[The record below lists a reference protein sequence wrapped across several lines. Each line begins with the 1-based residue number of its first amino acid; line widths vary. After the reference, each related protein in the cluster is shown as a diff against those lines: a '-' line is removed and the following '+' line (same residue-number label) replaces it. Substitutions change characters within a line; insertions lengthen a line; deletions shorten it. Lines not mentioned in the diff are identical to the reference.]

1 MAFFEIN
8 VQLELRNYVKS
19 LNTIY
24 FLYLINLMKTYVT
37 WIVVA
42 TIVLVLAL
50 VAAATQVPIVT
61 TNAQNMTEGGAA
73 QNQTETTSMTAT
85 NFTAQK
91 TAISTVDTLPGHEMH
106 QAVVVLP
113 QRTDGKIWVGTLSWS
128 ASKPV
133 EVRLLQNYDAN
144 VRPDAVHGKPV
155 TAPFAQGE
163 SAISL
168 LLQTNGAGTVP
179 SYNAGSMNFAAS
191 QVAFHT
197 LGGVPF
203 TVTYTVDAEAK
214 SLTS

>member
-1 MAFFEIN
+1 M
-8 VQLELRNYVKS
+8 RNS
-19 LNTIY
+19 
-24 FLYLINLMKTYVT
+24 FRKTDAR
-37 WIVVA
+37 WIVA
-42 TIVLVLAL
+42 AITTVLVLAL
-50 VAAATQVPIVT
+50 VAVAIQVPTVT
-61 TNAQNMTEGGAA
+61 TNAQIMTGGGAA
-73 QNQTETTSMTAT
+73 QNQTEMTSMTAT
-85 NFTAQK
+85 TFTAQK
-91 TAISTVDTLPGHEMH
+91 TAISTVDSLPGHEMH
-106 QAVVVLP
+106 QAVIVLP
-113 QRTDGKIWVGTLSWS
+113 QRSDGMVWVGTLSWS
-128 ASKPV
+128 SSKPV
-133 EVRLLQNYDAN
+133 EVRLLQNYDES
-144 VRPDAVHGKPV
+144 VTPDDAHGKPV

>member
-1 MAFFEIN
+1 MGNSF
-8 VQLELRNYVKS
+8 R
-19 LNTIY
+19 
-24 FLYLINLMKTYVT
+24 KTDAR
-37 WIVVA
+37 WIAVA
-42 TIVLVLAL
+42 TTTVLVLAL
-50 VAAATQVPIVT
+50 VVAAATQVPTLT
-61 TNAQNMTEGGAA
+61 TNAQIMTEGGGAAQQQEGEAA

-85 NFTAQK
+85 TFTAQK
-91 TAISTVDTLPGHEMH
+91 TATSTVDTLPGHQLH

-113 QRTDGKIWVGTLSWS
+113 QRTDGMVWVGTLSWS
-128 ASKPV
+128 SSKPV
-133 EVRLLQNYDAN
+133 EVRLLQNYDES
-144 VRPDAVHGKPV
+144 VTPDEAHGKPV

-179 SYNAGSMNFAAS
+179 SYNAGSMDFAAS

-214 SLTS
+214 SLTN

>member
-1 MAFFEIN
+1 MQTTHKRD
-8 VQLELRNYVKS
+8 VR
-19 LNTIY
+19 
-24 FLYLINLMKTYVT
+24 
-37 WIVVA
+37 WIVA
-42 TIVLVLAL
+42 AITIVLALTL
-50 VAAATQVPIVT
+50 VAAATQVPTVT
-61 TNAQNMTEGGAA
+61 TNAQIMTGEGGAA
-73 QNQTETTSMTAT
+73 QNETEMTSMTAT
-85 NFTAQK
+85 TFTAQK
-91 TAISTVDTLPGHEMH
+91 TAISTVDSLPGHEMH
-106 QAVVVLP
+106 QAVIVLP
-113 QRTDGKIWVGTLSWS
+113 QRTDGMVWVGTLSWS
-128 ASKPV
+128 SSKPV
-133 EVRLLQNYDAN
+133 EVRLLQNYDES
-144 VRPDAVHGKPV
+144 VTPDEAHGKPV

>member
-1 MAFFEIN
+1 M
-8 VQLELRNYVKS
+8 
-19 LNTIY
+19 
-24 FLYLINLMKTYVT
+24 
-37 WIVVA
+37 
-42 TIVLVLAL
+42 LVLAL
-50 VAAATQVPIVT
+50 VTAATQVPTVT
-61 TNAQNMTEGGAA
+61 TKAQIMTGEEGAAQQQIGGAA
-73 QNQTETTSMTAT
+73 QNETEMTSMTAT
-85 NFTAQK
+85 TFTAQK
-91 TAISTVDTLPGHEMH
+91 TAISTVDSLPGHEMH
-106 QAVVVLP
+106 QAVIVLP
-113 QRTDGKIWVGTLSWS
+113 QRSDGMVWVGTLSWS
-128 ASKPV
+128 SSKPV
-133 EVRLLQNYDAN
+133 EVRLLQNYDES
-144 VRPDAVHGKPV
+144 VTPDEAHGKPV

>member
-1 MAFFEIN
+1 
-8 VQLELRNYVKS
+8 
-19 LNTIY
+19 
-24 FLYLINLMKTYVT
+24 MKTHVT
-37 WIVVA
+37 WTLVA
-42 TIVLVLAL
+42 TTTTVLVLAL

-61 TNAQNMTEGGAA
+61 TNAQNMTGGGAA
-73 QNQTETTSMTAT
+73 QNQTGVTPETTSMTAT

-91 TAISTVDTLPGHEMH
+91 TATSIVDTLPGHQMH

-113 QRTDGKIWVGTLSWS
+113 QRTDGQIWVGTLSWS

-133 EVRLLQNYDAN
+133 EIRLLQNYDAS
-144 VRPDAVHGKPV
+144 VQPDQAHGKPV

-179 SYNAGSMNFAAS
+179 SYNAGSMDFAAS

-197 LGGVPF
+197 LGGIPF
-203 TVTYTVDAEAK
+203 TVTYTVDAQAK

>member
-1 MAFFEIN
+1 
-8 VQLELRNYVKS
+8 
-19 LNTIY
+19 
-24 FLYLINLMKTYVT
+24 MKTYVT
-37 WIVVA
+37 WLVVA
-42 TIVLVLAL
+42 TTVLALAL
-50 VAAATQVPIVT
+50 VAAATQIPIVT
-61 TNAQNMTEGGAA
+61 TNAQLELPELNMTEGGAA

-106 QAVVVLP
+106 QAVIVLP
-113 QRTDGKIWVGTLSWS
+113 QRTDGKVWVGTLSWS

-144 VRPDAVHGKPV
+144 VKPDAAHGKPV

-203 TVTYTVDAEAK
+203 SVTYTIDAEAK

>member
-1 MAFFEIN
+1 
-8 VQLELRNYVKS
+8 
-19 LNTIY
+19 
-24 FLYLINLMKTYVT
+24 MKTDVRR
-37 WIVVA
+37 IVA
-42 TIVLVLAL
+42 PITTVLVLAL
-50 VAAATQVPIVT
+50 VAAAIQVPTIIT
-61 TNAQNMTEGGAA
+61 TNAQNMTGGEEEGAAAQQTGGAA

-91 TAISTVDTLPGHEMH
+91 TAISTVDSLPGHEMH
-106 QAVVVLP
+106 QAVIVLP
-113 QRTDGKIWVGTLSWS
+113 QRTDGMIWVGTLSWS
-128 ASKPV
+128 SSKPV
-133 EVRLLQNYDAN
+133 EVRLLQNYDES
-144 VRPDAVHGKPV
+144 VTPDEAHGKPV

-179 SYNAGSMNFAAS
+179 SYNAGSMDFAAS

>member
-1 MAFFEIN
+1 
-8 VQLELRNYVKS
+8 
-19 LNTIY
+19 
-24 FLYLINLMKTYVT
+24 MKTDVRR
-37 WIVVA
+37 IVA
-42 TIVLVLAL
+42 AITTVLVLAL
-50 VAAATQVPIVT
+50 VAAAIQVPTII
-61 TNAQNMTEGGAA
+61 TNAQNMTGGEEEWGAAQQTGGAA

-91 TAISTVDTLPGHEMH
+91 TATSTVDSLPGHEMH
-106 QAVVVLP
+106 QAVIVLP

-128 ASKPV
+128 SSKPV
-133 EVRLLQNYDAN
+133 EVRLLQNYDES
-144 VRPDAVHGKPV
+144 VTPDEAHGKPV

-179 SYNAGSMNFAAS
+179 SYNAGSMDFAAS

>member
-1 MAFFEIN
+1 MKT
-8 VQLELRNYVKS
+8 ELR
-19 LNTIY
+19 
-24 FLYLINLMKTYVT
+24 
-37 WIVVA
+37 WIVA
-42 TIVLVLAL
+42 AITTVLVLAL
-50 VAAATQVPIVT
+50 VAVATQVPIVT
-61 TNAQNMTEGGAA
+61 TNAQIMTEEGAA
-73 QNQTETTSMTAT
+73 QQQGEIGATQNQTETTSMTDT
-85 NFTAQK
+85 TFTAQK
-91 TAISTVDTLPGHEMH
+91 TATSVVDSLPGHQLH

-113 QRTDGKIWVGTLSWS
+113 QRTDGMIWVGTLSWS
-128 ASKPV
+128 SSKPV
-133 EVRLLQNYDAN
+133 EVRLLQDYDQS
-144 VRPDAVHGKPV
+144 VTPDEAHGKPV
-155 TAPFAQGE
+155 TAPFAEGE

>member
-1 MAFFEIN
+1 
-8 VQLELRNYVKS
+8 
-19 LNTIY
+19 
-24 FLYLINLMKTYVT
+24 MKTDVRR
-37 WIVVA
+37 IVA
-42 TIVLVLAL
+42 AITTVLVLAL
-50 VAAATQVPIVT
+50 VAAAIQVPTII
-61 TNAQNMTEGGAA
+61 TNAQNMTGGEEEGGAAQQTGGAA

-91 TAISTVDTLPGHEMH
+91 TATSTVDSLPGHEMH
-106 QAVVVLP
+106 QAVIVLP

-128 ASKPV
+128 SSKPV
-133 EVRLLQNYDAN
+133 EVRLLQNYDES
-144 VRPDAVHGKPV
+144 VTPDEAHGKPV

-179 SYNAGSMNFAAS
+179 SYNAGSMDFAAS

>member
-1 MAFFEIN
+1 MLTKPKYCNFSYIKP
-8 VQLELRNYVKS
+8 VMKNYVK
-19 LNTIY
+19 
-24 FLYLINLMKTYVT
+24 

-42 TIVLVLAL
+42 TTVLVLAL

-61 TNAQNMTEGGAA
+61 TNAQNMTGGGGGAA

-91 TAISTVDTLPGHEMH
+91 TATSTVDTLPGHQMH

-113 QRTDGKIWVGTLSWS
+113 QRTDGKIWLGTLSWS

-133 EVRLLQNYDAN
+133 EVRLLQDYDAN
-144 VRPDAVHGKPV
+144 VKPDEAHGKPV

-179 SYNAGSMNFAAS
+179 SYNAGSMDFAAS

-203 TVTYTVDAEAK
+203 SITYTVDAEAK

>member
-1 MAFFEIN
+1 MQTTHKRD
-8 VQLELRNYVKS
+8 VR
-19 LNTIY
+19 
-24 FLYLINLMKTYVT
+24 
-37 WIVVA
+37 WIVA
-42 TIVLVLAL
+42 AITTVLALTL
-50 VAAATQVPIVT
+50 VAAATQVPTVT
-61 TNAQNMTEGGAA
+61 TNAQIMTGEGGAA
-73 QNQTETTSMTAT
+73 QNETEMTSMTAT
-85 NFTAQK
+85 TFTAQK
-91 TAISTVDTLPGHEMH
+91 TAISTIDSLPGHQMH
-106 QAVVVLP
+106 QAVIVLP
-113 QRTDGKIWVGTLSWS
+113 QRTDGMVWVGTLSWS
-128 ASKPV
+128 SSKPV
-133 EVRLLQNYDAN
+133 EVRLLQNYDES
-144 VRPDAVHGKPV
+144 VTPDEAHGKPV

>member
-1 MAFFEIN
+1 
-8 VQLELRNYVKS
+8 
-19 LNTIY
+19 
-24 FLYLINLMKTYVT
+24 MKTYVT

-42 TIVLVLAL
+42 TTTLLVLAL
-50 VAAATQVPIVT
+50 VATTIQVPIVT
-61 TNAQNMTEGGAA
+61 TNAQNMTGGGGGGTAH
-73 QNQTETTSMTAT
+73 NETETTSMTAT

-91 TAISTVDTLPGHEMH
+91 TAISTVDTLSGHEMH
-106 QAVVVLP
+106 QAVIVLP

-144 VRPDAVHGKPV
+144 VKPDAAHGKPV

-179 SYNAGSMNFAAS
+179 SYYAGSMNFAAS

-197 LGGVPF
+197 LGGIPF
-203 TVTYTVDAEAK
+203 TVTYTIDAEAK

>member
-1 MAFFEIN
+1 M
-8 VQLELRNYVKS
+8 RNS
-19 LNTIY
+19 
-24 FLYLINLMKTYVT
+24 FRKTDAR

-42 TIVLVLAL
+42 TTTVLVLAL
-50 VAAATQVPIVT
+50 VVAVATQVPIIT
-61 TNAQNMTEGGAA
+61 TNAQIMTEEGATQQQGEIGAA
-73 QNQTETTSMTAT
+73 QNQTEMTSMTAT
-85 NFTAQK
+85 TFTAQE
-91 TAISTVDTLPGHEMH
+91 TAISTVDSLPGHEMH
-106 QAVVVLP
+106 QAVIVLP
-113 QRTDGKIWVGTLSWS
+113 QRSDGMVWVGTLSWS
-128 ASKPV
+128 SSKPV
-133 EVRLLQNYDAN
+133 EVRLLQDYDES
-144 VRPDAVHGKPV
+144 VTPDEAHGKPV
-155 TAPFAQGE
+155 TAPFAEGE

>member
-1 MAFFEIN
+1 MKT
-8 VQLELRNYVKS
+8 ELR
-19 LNTIY
+19 
-24 FLYLINLMKTYVT
+24 
-37 WIVVA
+37 WIVA
-42 TIVLVLAL
+42 AITTVLVLAL
-50 VAAATQVPIVT
+50 VAVATQVPIVT
-61 TNAQNMTEGGAA
+61 TNAQIMTEEGATQQQGEIGA
-73 QNQTETTSMTAT
+73 VQNQNETTSMTDT
-85 NFTAQK
+85 TFTAQK
-91 TAISTVDTLPGHEMH
+91 TATSVVDSLPGHQLH

-113 QRTDGKIWVGTLSWS
+113 QRTDGMIWVGTLSWS
-128 ASKPV
+128 SSKPV
-133 EVRLLQNYDAN
+133 EVRLLQDYDQSVTVDEA
-144 VRPDAVHGKPV
+144 HGKPV
-155 TAPFAQGE
+155 TAPFAEGE

>member
-1 MAFFEIN
+1 
-8 VQLELRNYVKS
+8 
-19 LNTIY
+19 
-24 FLYLINLMKTYVT
+24 MKTYVT

-42 TIVLVLAL
+42 TTTVLVLAL
-50 VAAATQVPIVT
+50 VATTIQVQIVT
-61 TNAQNMTEGGAA
+61 TYAQNMTGGGTA
-73 QNQTETTSMTAT
+73 QNETETTSMTAT

-106 QAVVVLP
+106 QAVIVLP

-144 VRPDAVHGKPV
+144 VKPDAAHGKPV

-197 LGGVPF
+197 LGGIPF
-203 TVTYTVDAEAK
+203 TVTYTIDAEAK

>member
-1 MAFFEIN
+1 
-8 VQLELRNYVKS
+8 
-19 LNTIY
+19 
-24 FLYLINLMKTYVT
+24 MKTYVT
-37 WIVVA
+37 WIVMP
-42 TIVLVLAL
+42 TTVLVLAL

-61 TNAQNMTEGGAA
+61 TNAQNMTGGGAA

-113 QRTDGKIWVGTLSWS
+113 QRTDGKVWVGTLSWS

-144 VRPDAVHGKPV
+144 VKPDATHGKPV

-168 LLQTNGAGTVP
+168 LLQSNGAGTVP

-203 TVTYTVDAEAK
+203 SITYTVDAEAK

>member
-1 MAFFEIN
+1 
-8 VQLELRNYVKS
+8 
-19 LNTIY
+19 
-24 FLYLINLMKTYVT
+24 MKTDVRR
-37 WIVVA
+37 IVA
-42 TIVLVLAL
+42 AITTVLVLAL
-50 VAAATQVPIVT
+50 VAAAIQVPTIT
-61 TNAQNMTEGGAA
+61 INAQNMTGGEEEVGAAQQAGEAA

-91 TAISTVDTLPGHEMH
+91 TATSTVDSLPGHEMH
-106 QAVVVLP
+106 QAVIVLP

-128 ASKPV
+128 SSKPV
-133 EVRLLQNYDAN
+133 EVRLLQNYDES
-144 VRPDAVHGKPV
+144 VIPDEAHGKPV

-179 SYNAGSMNFAAS
+179 SYNAGSMDFAAS

>member
-1 MAFFEIN
+1 
-8 VQLELRNYVKS
+8 
-19 LNTIY
+19 
-24 FLYLINLMKTYVT
+24 MKTYVT

-42 TIVLVLAL
+42 TTVLVLAL
-50 VAAATQVPIVT
+50 VAAVTQVPIVT
-61 TNAQNMTEGGAA
+61 TNAQLALPELNMTEGGAA

-106 QAVVVLP
+106 QAVIVLP
-113 QRTDGKIWVGTLSWS
+113 QRTDGKVWVGTLSWS

-144 VRPDAVHGKPV
+144 VKPDAAHGKPV

>member
-1 MAFFEIN
+1 
-8 VQLELRNYVKS
+8 
-19 LNTIY
+19 
-24 FLYLINLMKTYVT
+24 MKTESR
-37 WIVVA
+37 WIVA
-42 TIVLVLAL
+42 AITTVLVLAL
-50 VAAATQVPIVT
+50 VAVATQVPIVT
-61 TNAQNMTEGGAA
+61 TNAQIMTEEGAA
-73 QNQTETTSMTAT
+73 QQQGEIGATQNQTETTSMTDT
-85 NFTAQK
+85 TFTAQK
-91 TAISTVDTLPGHEMH
+91 TATSVVDSLPGHQLH

-113 QRTDGKIWVGTLSWS
+113 QRTDGMIWVGTLSWS
-128 ASKPV
+128 SSKPV
-133 EVRLLQNYDAN
+133 EVRLLQNYDES
-144 VRPDAVHGKPV
+144 VTPDEAHGKPV
-155 TAPFAQGE
+155 TAPFAEGE

>member
-1 MAFFEIN
+1 
-8 VQLELRNYVKS
+8 
-19 LNTIY
+19 
-24 FLYLINLMKTYVT
+24 MKTDVRR
-37 WIVVA
+37 IVA
-42 TIVLVLAL
+42 AITTVLVLAL
-50 VAAATQVPIVT
+50 VAAAIQVPTIT
-61 TNAQNMTEGGAA
+61 TNAQNMTGGEEEGGAAQQTGGAA

-91 TAISTVDTLPGHEMH
+91 TATSTVDSLSGHEMH
-106 QAVVVLP
+106 QAVIVLP

-128 ASKPV
+128 SSKPV
-133 EVRLLQNYDAN
+133 EVRLLQNYDES
-144 VRPDAVHGKPV
+144 VTPDEAHGKPV

-179 SYNAGSMNFAAS
+179 SYNAGSMDFAAS

>member
-1 MAFFEIN
+1 MQTTQKRD
-8 VQLELRNYVKS
+8 VRR
-19 LNTIY
+19 
-24 FLYLINLMKTYVT
+24 
-37 WIVVA
+37 IVAA
-42 TIVLVLAL
+42 TTTTVLVLAL
-50 VAAATQVPIVT
+50 VAVATQVTIVT
-61 TNAQNMTEGGAA
+61 TNAQIMTGEGGAAQQEGGAA

-85 NFTAQK
+85 TFTAQK
-91 TAISTVDTLPGHEMH
+91 TATSIVDSLPGHELH
-106 QAVVVLP
+106 QAVIVLP
-113 QRTDGKIWVGTLSWS
+113 QRTDGMVWVGTLSWS
-128 ASKPV
+128 SSKPV
-133 EVRLLQNYDAN
+133 EVRLLQNYDESIT
-144 VRPDAVHGKPV
+144 PDEAHGKPV

-168 LLQTNGAGTVP
+168 LLQANGAGTVP

>member
-1 MAFFEIN
+1 
-8 VQLELRNYVKS
+8 
-19 LNTIY
+19 
-24 FLYLINLMKTYVT
+24 MKTDVRR
-37 WIVVA
+37 IVA
-42 TIVLVLAL
+42 PITTLLVLAL
-50 VAAATQVPIVT
+50 VAAAIQVPTIIT
-61 TNAQNMTEGGAA
+61 TNAQNMTGGEEEGAAAQQTGGAA

-91 TAISTVDTLPGHEMH
+91 TAISTVDSLPGHEMH
-106 QAVVVLP
+106 QAVIVLP
-113 QRTDGKIWVGTLSWS
+113 QRTDGMIWVGTLSWS
-128 ASKPV
+128 SSKPV
-133 EVRLLQNYDAN
+133 EVRLLQNYDES
-144 VRPDAVHGKPV
+144 VTPDEAHGKPV

-179 SYNAGSMNFAAS
+179 SYNAGSMDFAAS

>member
-1 MAFFEIN
+1 M
-8 VQLELRNYVKS
+8 RNS
-19 LNTIY
+19 
-24 FLYLINLMKTYVT
+24 FRKTDAR

-42 TIVLVLAL
+42 TTTVLVLAL
-50 VAAATQVPIVT
+50 VVAAATQVPIVIT
-61 TNAQNMTEGGAA
+61 TNAQIMTEEGATQQQGEIGAA
-73 QNQTETTSMTAT
+73 QNQTEMTSMTDT
-85 NFTAQK
+85 TFTAQE
-91 TAISTVDTLPGHEMH
+91 TATSVVDGLPGHELH
-106 QAVVVLP
+106 QAVIVLP
-113 QRTDGKIWVGTLSWS
+113 QRTDGMVWVGTLSWS
-128 ASKPV
+128 SSKPV
-133 EVRLLQNYDAN
+133 EVRLLQDYDES
-144 VRPDAVHGKPV
+144 VTPDEAHGKPV
-155 TAPFAQGE
+155 TAPFAEGE